1 MKPVQFLS
9 NSAQINNIIKGLTIS
24 KSLFVSVMIIGEPH
38 TGKKSLVKMLFPNS
52 KFIDANNEEEML
64 KALDIYDEVIIYNF
78 EAIVNPEML
87 NFENK
92 RVVAIANKITNSS
105 AIENKFAF
113 IYRVPPL
120 REREEDIKLL
130 SDYFANIIKKEFSL
144 NGDVEIDD
152 RDIDLSENIKSLK
165 ASIYKKLTLNNLT
178 QKDIEKILF
187 DYLYK
192 NIDGNNAYRE
202 YLPLFEKPLIEAG
215 LAKFKSQLR
224 LSTVLGLNRNT
235 LRKKI
240 YELGID

>member
-1 MKPVQFLS
+1 MEPVQFLS

-38 TGKKSLVKMLFPNS
+38 TGKKSLVKMLFPHS
-52 KFIDANNEEEML
+52 KFIDANSEEDML
-64 KALDIYDEVIIYNF
+64 KALDSYNEVIIYNF
-78 EAIVNPEML
+78 EAIVNPDML

-92 RVVAIANKITNSS
+92 RVIAIANKVTNSS

-130 SDYFANIIKKEFSL
+130 SDYFANIIKKELSL
-144 NGDVEIDD
+144 NGDIDD
-152 RDIDLSENIKSLK
+152 IDIDIDLSENIKSLK
-165 ASIYKKLTLNNLT
+165 ASIYKKLMLNNLT
-178 QKDIEKILF
+178 QKDIEKILY

-202 YLPLFEKPLIEAG
+202 YLPIFEKPLIEAG

-224 LSTVLGLNRNT
+224 LSKVLGLNRNT

>member
-24 KSLFVSVMIIGEPH
+24 KSLFVSVIIIGEPH

-52 KFIDANNEEEML
+52 KFIDANNEEKML
-64 KALDIYDEVIIYNF
+64 KALDSYDEVIIYNF
-78 EAIVNPEML
+78 EAVVNLEIL
-87 NFENK
+87 NFDNK
-92 RVVAIANKITNSS
+92 RVIAIANNITNSS
-105 AIENKFAF
+105 VIEKKFAF
-113 IYRVPPL
+113 IYNVPPL
-120 REREEDIKLL
+120 RDRDEDVKLL
-130 SDYFANIIKKEFSL
+130 TKYFANSMKKEFSID
-144 NGDVEIDD
+144 NIEIESK
-152 RDIDLSENIKSLK
+152 DIDLSKNIKSLK
-165 ASIYKKLTLNNLT
+165 ASIYKKLTLNSLT
-178 QKDIEKILF
+178 QKDIEKLLF

-202 YLPLFEKPLIEAG
+202 YLPIFEKPLIKAG
-215 LAKFKSQLR
+215 LAKFKSQLK

>member
-52 KFIDANNEEEML
+52 KFIDANSEEEML
-64 KALDIYDEVIIYNF
+64 KALDSYDEVIIYNF
-78 EAIVNPEML
+78 EAVVNPEML

-92 RVVAIANKITNSS
+92 RVIAIANKITNSV

-113 IYRVPPL
+113 IYHIPPL

-130 SDYFANIIKKEFSL
+130 SDYFGKSIKKEFSL
-144 NGDVEIDD
+144 DDIEIDY

-165 ASIYKKLTLNNLT
+165 ASIYKKLIINNLA
-178 QKDIEKILF
+178 QKDIENLLY

-192 NIDGNNAYRE
+192 KIDGNNAYRE
-202 YLPLFEKPLIEAG
+202 YLPIFEKPLIEAG

>member
-64 KALDIYDEVIIYNF
+64 KALDSYDEVIIYNF

-92 RVVAIANKITNSS
+92 RVIAIANKITNSS

-113 IYRVPPL
+113 IYHIPPL

-130 SDYFANIIKKEFSL
+130 SDYFGKSIKKEFSL
-144 NGDVEIDD
+144 DDIEIDY

-165 ASIYKKLTLNNLT
+165 ASIYKKLIINNLA
-178 QKDIEKILF
+178 QKDIENLLY

-192 NIDGNNAYRE
+192 KIDGNNAYRE

>member
-9 NSAQINNIIKGLTIS
+9 NSVQIKNIIKGLTIS
-24 KSLFVSVMIIGEPH
+24 KSLFVSVMVVGEPH
-38 TGKKSLVKMLFPNS
+38 TGKKTLIKMLFPNS
-52 KFIDANNEEEML
+52 KFIDARNEENML
-64 KALDIYDEVIIYNF
+64 KSLESYDEVIIYNF
-78 EAIVNPEML
+78 EAVVNPQML

-92 RVVAIANKITNSS
+92 RVIAIANKITNSS

-113 IYRVPPL
+113 IYHVPPL
-120 REREEDIKLL
+120 REREEDIRLL
-130 SDYFANIIKKEFSL
+130 LDYFSNIIKKEFLLDS
-144 NGDVEIDD
+144 DIDIDD
-152 RDIDLSENIKSLK
+152 SDIDLSENIKSLK
-165 ASIYKKLTLNNLT
+165 ASIYKKLTLNSLT
-178 QKDIEKILF
+178 QKDIEKILY

-215 LAKFKSQLR
+215 LAKFKSQLK
-224 LSTVLGLNRNT
+224 LSKVLGLNRNT

>member
-1 MKPVQFLS
+1 MEPVQFLS

-24 KSLFVSVMIIGEPH
+24 KSLFVSVMVIGEPH
-38 TGKKSLVKMLFPNS
+38 TGKKTLVKTLFPNS
-52 KFIDANNEEEML
+52 KFIDARNEKDML
-64 KALDIYDEVIIYNF
+64 NALESYNEVIIYNF
-78 EAIVNPEML
+78 EAVLNPQML

-92 RVVAIANKITNSS
+92 RVIAIANKITNSS

-113 IYRVPPL
+113 IYHVPPL
-120 REREEDIKLL
+120 REREEDIELL
-130 SDYFANIIKKEFSL
+130 LNHFSNIIKKEFSL
-144 NGDVEIDD
+144 DSDIEIDD
-152 RDIDLSENIKSLK
+152 SDIDLSENIKSLRV
-165 ASIYKKLTLNNLT
+165 SIYKKLILSNLT
-178 QKDIEKILF
+178 PKDIEKIVY

-224 LSTVLGLNRNT
+224 LSKVLGLNRNT

>member
-1 MKPVQFLS
+1 MKSVQFLS

-52 KFIDANNEEEML
+52 KFIDANNEEEMF
-64 KALDIYDEVIIYNF
+64 KALDSYDEVIIYNF

-92 RVVAIANKITNSS
+92 RVIAIANKITNSS

-113 IYRVPPL
+113 IYHIPPL

-144 NGDVEIDD
+144 NDIEIDD

-178 QKDIEKILF
+178 QKDIEKILY

>member
-52 KFIDANNEEEML
+52 KFIDANNEEELL
-64 KALDIYDEVIIYNF
+64 KALDSYDEVIIYNF
-78 EAIVNPEML
+78 EAVVNPEIL

-92 RVVAIANKITNSS
+92 RVIAIANKITNST

-113 IYRVPPL
+113 IYHVPPL
-120 REREEDIKLL
+120 RERDEDIKLL
-130 SDYFANIIKKEFSL
+130 TDYFGNNMKKEFLL
-144 NGDVEIDD
+144 NDIKIEYK
-152 RDIDLSENIKSLK
+152 DIDLSDNIKSLK
-165 ASIYKKLTLNNLT
+165 ASIYKKLTLTNLT

-202 YLPLFEKPLIEAG
+202 YLPLFEKPLIKAG
-215 LAKFKSQLR
+215 LVKFKSQLR
-224 LSTVLGLNRNT
+224 LSSVLGLNRNT

>member
-1 MKPVQFLS
+1 
-9 NSAQINNIIKGLTIS
+9 
-24 KSLFVSVMIIGEPH
+24 
-38 TGKKSLVKMLFPNS
+38 
-52 KFIDANNEEEML
+52 ML
-64 KALDIYDEVIIYNF
+64 KALDSYDEVIIYNF
-78 EAIVNPEML
+78 EAVVNPEML

-92 RVVAIANKITNSS
+92 RVIAIANKIINSS
-105 AIENKFAF
+105 VIENKFAF
-113 IYRVPPL
+113 IYHIPPL

-130 SDYFANIIKKEFSL
+130 SDYFGKSIKKEFSL
-144 NGDVEIDD
+144 DDIEIDY

-165 ASIYKKLTLNNLT
+165 ASIYKKLIINNLA
-178 QKDIEKILF
+178 QKDIENLLF

-192 NIDGNNAYRE
+192 KIDGNNAYRE
-202 YLPLFEKPLIEAG
+202 YLPLFEKPLIKAG

>member
-52 KFIDANNEEEML
+52 KFIDANNEEEMF
-64 KALDIYDEVIIYNF
+64 KALDSYDEVIIYNF
-78 EAIVNPEML
+78 EAVVNPEML

-92 RVVAIANKITNSS
+92 RVIAIANKITNSS

-144 NGDVEIDD
+144 DDIEIEY

-178 QKDIEKILF
+178 QKDIEKILY

>member
-9 NSAQINNIIKGLTIS
+9 NSAQISNIIKGLTIS

-52 KFIDANNEEEML
+52 KFIDANNEEKML
-64 KALDIYDEVIIYNF
+64 KALDSYDEVIIYNF
-78 EAIVNPEML
+78 EEVVNPEML

-92 RVVAIANKITNSS
+92 RVIAIANKITNSS

-113 IYRVPPL
+113 IYHISPL
-120 REREEDIKLL
+120 REREEDVKLL
-130 SDYFANIIKKEFSL
+130 TEYFSNSIKEEFSL
-144 NGDVEIDD
+144 DNIEIEPKY
-152 RDIDLSENIKSLK
+152 IDLSENIKSLK
-165 ASIYKKLTLNNLT
+165 ASIYKKLTLKSLT
-178 QKDIEKILF
+178 QKDIENLLF

-192 NIDGNNAYRE
+192 SIDGNNAYRE

-215 LAKFKSQLR
+215 LAKFKSQLK